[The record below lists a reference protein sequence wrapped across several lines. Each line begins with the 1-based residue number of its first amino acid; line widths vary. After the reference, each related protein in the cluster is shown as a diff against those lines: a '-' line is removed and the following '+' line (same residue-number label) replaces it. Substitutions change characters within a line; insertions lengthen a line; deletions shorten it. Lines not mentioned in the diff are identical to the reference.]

1 MSKLK
6 PNDKCHCGSDK
17 KYKKCCFLSD
27 EQERLEENTYVET
40 ELMQESM
47 EILKSHFPSIE
58 FKNVSDKL
66 NAKSYIT
73 MQVQHMKDNV
83 CLVAEKF
90 KTNEKVFKDRDRKN
104 EEYDLIL
111 MYRGAFRTLY
121 LGPSVKMYTLSLKS
135 FFANPS
141 ATSLAPNPVEK
152 E

>member
-1 MSKLK
+1 MNKVK

-40 ELMQESM
+40 EAMQESI
-47 EILKSHFPSIE
+47 EILKLNFPTIE

-66 NAKSYIT
+66 NSKSYIS
-73 MQVQHMKDNV
+73 MQLQHMKDNV
-83 CLVAEKF
+83 CLIAEKF
-90 KTNEKVFKDRDRKN
+90 KTNEKVFKDRDRNN
-104 EEYDLIL
+104 EDYDLIL

-121 LGPSVKMYTLSLKS
+121 VGPSVKMYTISLKS

-141 ATSLAPNPVEK
+141 APNLQPNPEEK